1 MTAWAEFWDEVSV
14 LAVVGWVIGILGI
27 ITFFVKGWPT
37 IRKFV
42 AFIDALFSL
51 PAFIARTDITL
62 QAQDVKIEQIHHEV
76 NYNNGSSVKD
86 AVARVELGVKGL
98 YDRVDAAD
106 KADAE
111 IREELENTRPAP
123 RKRTVKPKSVE

>member
-1 MTAWAEFWDEVSV
+1 MTAWDDFWNEVSV
-14 LAVVGWVIGILGI
+14 FAVGGWVIGILGTV
-27 ITFFVKGWPT
+27 TFFVKGWPT

-106 KADAE
+106 RADAE

-123 RKRTVKPKSVE
+123 RKRTVKLKSVE